1 MLSRKHTTKEIRIKE
16 KKSENRQI
24 ELARTPGTRNKGDH
38 VSEFFFSI
46 ADATVQAGQRL
57 RYQPS

>member
-38 VSEFFFSI
+38 VSEFFFFQSL
-46 ADATVQAGQRL
+46 TP
-57 RYQPS
+57 RYKPDNA